1 MLLKERHNNRP
12 KHIIIVTL
20 SVVKIAINDHK
31 IRDQPLCLSDHPTAP
46 TKAIT
51 FKQTILGKAFTFP
64 PEYANHS
71 VSRAQIQPGLITEKY
86 PGPQS
91 TGPAYVTASAGNYC
105 ISMAMVE
112 YLTNVRS
119 PSFKRLSIMAEA
131 INDCL
136 TVNCHIIGRTC
147 SRFKTIAQMR

>member
-12 KHIIIVTL
+12 QHIINETL
-20 SVVKIAINDHK
+20 SVKVAINDHK
-31 IRDQPLCLSDHPTAP
+31 ISLATTHYASP
-46 TKAIT
+46 IT